1 MPSDLPPARPG
12 RRTPV
17 PAPAVL
23 EARIAGARQG
33 IARLEAIRDKA
44 RHGTAWSGDDPGTA
58 PGIPVPRGVAAARQV
73 VANCDRELAV
83 YARKLAAARGA
94 LEALEVL
101 GRRPPPDGEDLH
113 R

>member
-1 MPSDLPPARPG
+1 MPSDLPPAQPG

-23 EARIAGARQG
+23 AARIASARQG

-44 RHGTAWSGDDPGTA
+44 RHGTAWGGDRPGSA
-58 PGIPVPRGVAAARQV
+58 PGIPVPRGVASARQV
-73 VANCDRELAV
+73 VANCDQQIAV
-83 YARKLAAARGA
+83 YAQKIAAAE
-94 LEALEVL
+94 EALA
-101 GRRPPPDGEDLH
+101 RRPPPDGEDLH